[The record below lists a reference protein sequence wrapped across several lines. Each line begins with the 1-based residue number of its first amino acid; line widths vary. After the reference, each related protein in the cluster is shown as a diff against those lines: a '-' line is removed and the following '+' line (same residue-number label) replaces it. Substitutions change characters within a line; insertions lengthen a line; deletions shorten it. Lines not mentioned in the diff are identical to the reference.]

1 MGVVSDS
8 VGLLSSILAIYSFHK
23 LTPHEVQRGPRAHIL
38 GVAQILDSLHSDA
51 HGSKRAQHCL
61 VRCSP
66 SGCGVL
72 LCHWPHLGAPFGIVL
87 IHGAQMLLVIAGVS
101 RKLAC
106 ALGVRPPC
114 CRNPLSKFMVLPS
127 SHHDRN
133 TPHITRIY
141 NILVF
146 TRSNDPDL
154 PTRTN

>member
-1 MGVVSDS
+1 MSDS
-8 VGLLSSILAIYSFHK
+8 PGLLSSILAMCSSHK
-23 LTPHEVQRGPRAHIL
+23 LSPNEAQRGPRAHIL
-38 GVAQILDSLHSDA
+38 GVAQILDSLYSDA

-72 LCHWPHLGAPFGIVL
+72 LYHGPHLDAPFGIVL

-146 TRSNDPDL
+146 TRSNGPNL